1 MGESIMKIFLLSV
14 LFLSTST
21 IIQVNNALHLTDKNP
36 INATVRQGSSLCGE
50 EIKALYQRFDRT
62 KNKLSSLLGKRL
74 DNQNV
79 PFIAVAGSGGSH
91 RAMVCTLGLLD
102 ALDQTEILDAVH
114 YMGGVSGSTWT
125 MASWLA
131 HDCSLSNLK
140 SFLRAR
146 ITSNEGIMA
155 YDIKAIAMMIYNKIT
170 RKQPVTLADI
180 WGSIIT
186 HQFLSDLPG
195 SGHQVYLS
203 DLAPLVKTGRY
214 PLPIFTAVRDH
225 SNPYEWFEFTPFES
239 GSIDQRVWIPT
250 KSFGNK
256 FKDGISYENYRE
268 QSLGFMIGISSSAY
282 AANVKE
288 IIRAILSRLAP
299 LFENKDQK
307 EEFKNIISF
316 LFDEFMD
323 LQVSPPKVHNFA
335 RNMSGITYAS
345 KEHLTLI
352 DAGCD
357 FNLPF
362 PPLLR
367 RSIDL
372 YIVCDGSNNA
382 TTGNKYHPLRGAER
396 YARSNGYKFP
406 TINYS
411 SIGDDVSVFYDP
423 NDASVPTIIYF
434 PNQLSFSTFKPNYSV
449 EEFNQ
454 LYASMKNTVLRN
466 QDLIMQ
472 HIVRVTNNFIQNRT
486 HHKFKN
492 IFKLIEK
499 N

>member
-1 MGESIMKIFLLSV
+1 MKILY
-14 LFLSTST
+14 LSTLFIYTSIGLQAST
-21 IIQVNNALHLTDKNP
+21 ILDQSIQRAPVA
-36 INATVRQGSSLCGE
+36 ATVRQGSSLCGE
-50 EIKALYQRFDRT
+50 EIKALYQRFDKT
-62 KNKLSSLLGKRL
+62 KNRLSSLLGKRISS
-74 DNQNV
+74 QHV
-79 PFIAVAGSGGSH
+79 PFTAIAGSGGSH

-102 ALDQTEILDAVH
+102 ALDQTGILDAVH

-146 ITSNEGIMA
+146 VTSNEGIMA
-155 YDIKAIAMMIYNKIT
+155 YDIKAIATMIYTKIK

-180 WGSIIT
+180 WGSIVT
-186 HQFLSDLPG
+186 HQFLVDLPG
-195 SGHQVYLS
+195 SGHQVYFS
-203 DLAPLVKTGRY
+203 DLAPLIKTGRY

-225 SNPYEWFEFTPFES
+225 SNPYEWFEFTPFEC
-239 GSIDQRVWIPT
+239 GSIDKHVWIPT
-250 KSFGNK
+250 KSFGNR
-256 FKDGISYENYRE
+256 FKDGVSYEDYPE

-299 LFENKDQK
+299 LFDNKDQRD
-307 EEFKNIISF
+307 EFKNIISF

-323 LQVSPPKVHNFA
+323 LQVSPPKIHNFA
-335 RNMSGITYAS
+335 KNMSGISYAS
-345 KEHLTLI
+345 KDYLTLI

-367 RSIDL
+367 RSINL
-372 YIVCDGSNNA
+372 YIVCDGSNSANV
-382 TTGNKYHPLRGAER
+382 GNKYHPLHGVER
-396 YARSNGYKFP
+396 YAHDNGYKFP
-406 TINYS
+406 VINYS
-411 SIGDDVSVFYDP
+411 SIGDEVSVFYDP

-434 PNQLSFSTFKPNYSV
+434 PNQLNFSTFKPNYSV

-454 LYASMKNTVLRN
+454 LYASMRDTVLKH
-466 QDLIMQ
+466 QGLIME
-472 HIVRVTNNFIQNRT
+472 HIARVTNNLIQNRT
-486 HHKFKN
+486 HHQFKN
-492 IFKLIEK
+492 IFDHLEK